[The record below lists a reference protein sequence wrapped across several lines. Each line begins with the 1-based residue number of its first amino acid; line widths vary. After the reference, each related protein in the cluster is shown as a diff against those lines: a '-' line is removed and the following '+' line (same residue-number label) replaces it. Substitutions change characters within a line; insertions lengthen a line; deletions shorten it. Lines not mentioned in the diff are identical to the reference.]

1 MIRALAPSITSVTD
15 VAAFADAALLT
26 EVMLTPKPGLVDRR
40 NSGAHRDMN
49 LQTFLASARAIAP
62 WWPRFVETGYN
73 SCDLP
78 IHAVLPLVRS
88 VGVRCEDAMIHA
100 TEGVNTHKGA
110 IFSIGLLCA
119 AAGRLTGRAIE
130 LTRDRLCVEVARIC
144 LGIVE
149 RELDSVIAPR
159 TAGERMFKQYRF
171 AGARGET
178 ASGFLLTRSTALP
191 LYERL
196 RIAGVGADRALLH
209 ALLHLLAVNR
219 DTNVVSRGGL
229 AGLIYVQNYARRL
242 LDSGGAL
249 ANDAVDKLA
258 EFDDALIARNLS
270 PGGSADLLAVTWFL
284 AQFGTRL
291 STRVGG

>member
-1 MIRALAPSITSVTD
+1 
-15 VAAFADAALLT
+15 
-26 EVMLTPKPGLVDRR
+26 
-40 NSGAHRDMN
+40 
-49 LQTFLASARAIAP
+49 
-62 WWPRFVETGYN
+62 
-73 SCDLP
+73 
-78 IHAVLPLVRS
+78 
-88 VGVRCEDAMIHA
+88 
-100 TEGVNTHKGA
+100 
-110 IFSIGLLCA
+110 
-119 AAGRLTGRAIE
+119 
-130 LTRDRLCVEVARIC
+130 
-144 LGIVE
+144 
-149 RELDSVIAPR
+149 
-159 TAGERMFKQYRF
+159 
-171 AGARGET
+171 
-178 ASGFLLTRSTALP
+178 
-191 LYERL
+191 
-196 RIAGVGADRALLH
+196 VGAERALLH